1 MFPHHLFRKV
11 HFLGRIVEVSSTLSQ
26 KVIRE
31 IRDRHPAITREYE
44 TGEDMAGQRV
54 EYRRRN
60 SSGQNLDRQEIEGC
74 HRVFEESASGGSR
87 DKRPAL
93 AEMIAYVREG
103 DEVIVHS
110 IDRLARSLQDLQ
122 GIVDELTGKGVRVR
136 FLKEGLT
143 FGGSAEDPTR
153 KLMLQLL
160 GSIEGIAA
168 ARKRKGY
175 RHGRKPTVDP
185 QTIIG
190 AWVTTA
196 SASLKDIAG
205 KVGCSRSTVHRIHT
219 SLSGD
224 RVGRELDALLR
235 SAATPAWWSATAA
248 QN

>member
-1 MFPHHLFRKV
+1 
-11 HFLGRIVEVSSTLSQ
+11 
-26 KVIRE
+26 
-31 IRDRHPAITREYE
+31 
-44 TGEDMAGQRV
+44 MAGQRV

-122 GIVDELTGKGVRVR
+122 GIIDELTGKGVRVR

-160 GSIEGIAA
+160 GSIAEFERTLIRNRQREGIAA

-175 RHGRKPTVDP
+175 RHGRKPTADP

-190 AWVTTA
+190 AWETTP

-205 KVGCSRSTVHRIHT
+205 KVGCSRSTVHRIHQT
-219 SLSGD
+219 NG
-224 RVGRELDALLR
+224 GRSTLCPTACLAVAA
-235 SAATPAWWSATAA
+235 SAF
-248 QN
+248 